1 MALFLMVSTLTPSDA
16 FPLLPANVQHP
27 PIQCSLQPSSRTSK
41 KLVDRPVCVKNP
53 EARAREPS
61 TLLKHACYEIRLIQ
75 IWFFVF
81 KNRAHDAR
89 HLGLRSF
96 ASWHIGHIIPS
107 DQSRKKQNRC
117 LLRVANWRTLTPN
130 WPRTPKLAQHW
141 PYIGV
146 YFFPNSCS
154 TKGHGWPNAPF
165 ASNGGQFWR
174 QGFRAKNSCPTLDA
188 S

>member
-1 MALFLMVSTLTPSDA
+1 MVSTLTPSDA

-53 EARAREPS
+53 EGRAREPS

-107 DQSRKKQNRC
+107 DQSRKKTKQMFVEGC
-117 LLRVANWRTLTPN
+117 
-130 WPRTPKLAQHW
+130 KLAHFDTQLAQDPQVSPTLALHRSL
-141 PYIGV
+141 
-146 YFFPNSCS
+146 FFP
-154 TKGHGWPNAPF
+154 K
-165 ASNGGQFWR
+165 
-174 QGFRAKNSCPTLDA
+174 
-188 S
+188 